1 MKKFS
6 ILAMMLLAVVA
17 MNFTACT
24 PTETTI
30 PTITVEAATTNDYAP
45 GNVVSYAVAVATTNK
60 ELKTFTVAVA
70 GGDAVTDATVN
81 APAGTF
87 SDATASEFASDLTT
101 VAFTYTFTVGEVAAA
116 TEIAL
121 TFTVTDDEETNDAV
135 KTFTVGAAAPSYVE
149 YTSVQSD
156 GDYGTGSVNGFDFS
170 TGKAVSYNSGE
181 DLVLI
186 YNGTY
191 GNSVVSPDATWLST
205 LYSYTI
211 GTYTN
216 STNSKVEKLSG
227 VDYANVD
234 DAYLDGL
241 TVASDAAYSGS
252 GNAVAGVVAGDVIAF
267 ETGGVKG
274 VLKIES
280 VTASK
285 GVAPITYSIKVQTAG
300 AGK

>member
-87 SDATASEFASDLTT
+87 SDATASSFSADLTT
-101 VAFTYTFTVGEVAAA
+101 VAFTYTFTVGDIAAG
-116 TEIAL
+116 TEIAM
-121 TFTVTDDEETNDAV
+121 TFTVEDDEETNDAV
-135 KTFTVGAAAPSYVE
+135 KTFTVGASAPAISTYSAVGLS
-149 YTSVQSD
+149 YTSTSLSD
-156 GDYGTGSVNGFDFS
+156 ASMFDAETGTAVSASAGTGDFALAWQ
-170 TGKAVSYNSGE
+170 TA
-181 DLVLI
+181 
-186 YNGTY
+186 Y
-191 GNSVVSPDATWLST
+191 GYSVVSPDAQWLEDLYWANTIVYTKTTTTKIQKLTGVSASEIDASYINDMTVTSST
-205 LYSYTI
+205 VTGGGNGIQNMLTGDMFAYETASGLKGVGTI
-211 GTYTN
+211 TF
-216 STNSKVEKLSG
+216 SKVTK
-227 VDYANVD
+227 
-234 DAYLDGL
+234 
-241 TVASDAAYSGS
+241 
-252 GNAVAGVVAGDVIAF
+252 
-267 ETGGVKG
+267 
-274 VLKIES
+274 
-280 VTASK
+280 TASFT
-285 GVAPITYSIKVQTAG
+285 VVQQTAG